1 MEASVSRSRF
11 MHSSDRRRKAFS
23 RVMTLLT
30 SSAAAIT
37 ILALIVILGYIA
49 VTGVKELS
57 FSFLINEPKPVGE
70 PGSGIANAIV
80 GTLILI
86 GVASAIGL
94 PVGILAG
101 LYLAEFST
109 SRFGTVLRFLIDT
122 LTGVPSIVVGVFA
135 WTVMVKPMG
144 HFSALSGGVSLSI
157 IMMPIVART
166 TEEMI
171 RLVPHSMREGALALG
186 APVWRMSLG
195 VVLRAAMGGVAT
207 GAMLA
212 IARIAG
218 ETAPLLFTAL
228 SYNYMSTDLNTP
240 IASLTYQIYY
250 YAGSPYEQWHSM
262 AWAATLVLV
271 GMILAINIAVRALT
285 KNRHQ

>member
-1 MEASVSRSRF
+1 MRSLWFRKLMSLLITLVTSVS
-11 MHSSDRRRKAFS
+11 AC
-23 RVMTLLT
+23 VVIGLL
-30 SSAAAIT
+30 
-37 ILALIVILGYIA
+37 LLVLGYIGA
-49 VTGVKELS
+49 TGISELS
-57 FSFLINEPKPVGE
+57 LGFLINDPKPVGE

-80 GTLILI
+80 GSFILI
-86 GVASAIGL
+86 AVASVIGM
-94 PVGILAG
+94 PVGILGG
-101 LYLAEFST
+101 LYLAEFAS
-109 SRFGTVLRFLIDT
+109 SRFGTALRFLIDT
-122 LTGVPSIVVGVFA
+122 LTGVPSILIGVFV

-144 HFSALSGGVSLSI
+144 HFSALSGGVPLAI

-166 TEEMI
+166 TEEML
-171 RLVPHSMREGALALG
+171 RLVPDSMREGALALG

-195 VVLRAAMGGVAT
+195 VVLRAAAGGVAT

-228 SYNYMSTDLNTP
+228 NRNYLSTNISEP

-250 YAGSPYEQWHSM
+250 YAGAPYEEWHSM

-271 GMILAINIAVRALT
+271 AMILGINIVVRVLT
-285 KNRHQ
+285 RNRHQQ